1 MDRVSS
7 NLTSIEQ
14 VINYLKLK
22 ISMKSLY
29 DTVLI
34 EEFTND
40 DDADFPIQNESDF
53 ETVKEHFMNLG
64 YEVKSSVHDLNMMNA
79 SVSFFYKEADGSPN
93 TKKYFIKIEWTELGG

>member
-1 MDRVSS
+1 MDSV
-7 NLTSIEQ
+7 EQ

-34 EEFTND
+34 EEFTNED
-40 DDADFPIQNESDF
+40 DSDFPIQSEQDF

-79 SVSFFYKEADGSPN
+79 SVSFFYKEYAGEPHK
-93 TKKYFIKIEWTELGG
+93 KKYFIKIEWTELGG